1 MNPASQGPRVCF
13 PFIGHVIGGSHL
25 SSLLLIEGLLAS
37 GSEVVVAI
45 HREGPLTRL
54 LTDRGVPWLHVPVAD
69 SAWSTDIRV
78 HAKGVRGS
86 LPDARSLL
94 RQHGVDLVHTNDGR
108 IHRLWG
114 LAAKASRLRWVW
126 HHRTP
131 FLTSPMSFL
140 AQRAD
145 AVLTVSEFARRELP
159 TRLAARTLVID
170 NPFEHPD
177 PPDAAAARLSLHRDF
192 GCVAGTAVVGYVSN
206 LRQTRKRPTA
216 FVEIASILTAQYGID
231 AIFPL
236 FGAASA
242 ALARAVDE
250 RRNAL
255 ELEDRCRVL
264 GTRMPIAPWMGA
276 CDVLVVPARH
286 EPFGRTLVEA
296 ALLAVPVVA
305 TDEGGHPEI
314 IEDGRTGLLFPPED
328 LPAAAAMVARLLTD
342 RPLATR
348 LGDAARIAARQRFS
362 TERHVELVTEVYRRV
377 LG

>member
-1 MNPASQGPRVCF
+1 VNPAAQGPRVCF
-13 PFIGHVIGGSHL
+13 PFIGHVVGGSHL
-25 SSLLLIEGLLAS
+25 SSLLLIEGLRAS
-37 GSEVVVAI
+37 GSEVVVAV

-54 LTDRGVPWLHVPVAD
+54 LTDRKIPWLHVPVAD
-69 SAWSTDIRV
+69 GAWSTDIRV

-131 FLTSPMSFL
+131 FMSRPMSFL

-145 AVLTVSEFARRELP
+145 AVLTVSEYARRQLP

-170 NPFEHPD
+170 NPFEHPTRR
-177 PPDAAAARLSLHRDF
+177 DAAAARLSLHRDF

-206 LRQTRKRPTA
+206 LRQPRKRPTA
-216 FVEIASILTAQYGID
+216 FVEIASILTRQHGID
-231 AIFPL
+231 AVFPL
-236 FGAASA
+236 FGAASPD
-242 ALARAVDE
+242 LARAVEE
-250 RRNAL
+250 RRIAL
-255 ELEDRCRVL
+255 GLADRCQLL
-264 GTRMPIAPWMGA
+264 GTRMPIAPWVAA

-296 ALLAVPVVA
+296 ALLGVPVVA

-314 IEDGRTGLLFPPED
+314 IEHGRTGLLFPPED

-342 RPLATR
+342 GPMAAR
-348 LGDAARIAARQRFS
+348 LGDAARSAARQRF
-362 TERHVELVTEVYRRV
+362 TTDRHVELVTQVYRRV